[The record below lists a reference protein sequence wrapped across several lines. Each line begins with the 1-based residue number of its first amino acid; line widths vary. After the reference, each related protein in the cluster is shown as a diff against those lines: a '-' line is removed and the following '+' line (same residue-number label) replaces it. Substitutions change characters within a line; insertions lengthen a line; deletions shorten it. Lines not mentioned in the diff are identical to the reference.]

1 VSAALNR
8 DHILAV
14 AYVVVAILL
23 VMWDIL
29 VAGRV
34 AQLRRAPRAFAAIT
48 AIAGLLLLPALIVAY
63 SSASILYGR
72 AIQPIAWIWPLI
84 TVLFALQAAYALS
97 RRLVTPLFGLP
108 VAIYNVIVAIVAVT
122 RFVIARGGT
131 PPEFCLALSAAQAS
145 SLGFFFGPPALW
157 GAAYLLVPVFSPS
170 LKARWRISGA
180 VRGIVAALVGGIAA
194 TVLVL
199 MPSGFDA
206 IRSYAHYTKLELQ
219 EHPEGDFDLGLK
231 IFPDLK
237 GPPPPLAL
245 DQDIKLADSLNV
257 DAVSIVINGEGA
269 RLAALDSM
277 ARTVDDQRA
286 DSTLIIITLGYSSD
300 ALKQFRTNEPAY
312 TKKRLADVDRI
323 ARRLRPDILFPALEP
338 YDAGTLA
345 IGIQPP
351 EYWIDYL
358 TRAAAIAHH
367 VNPRIRV
374 GVSGSSYGSRDSTLF
389 AWAAGRGS
397 PIDVL
402 GFSLMPGF
410 KGAVSLDNKMIA
422 AQRWLRPFAARP
434 KPVWVMSAGGYP
446 LAHGEKNQELALWG
460 VLAWA
465 TTQPDIK
472 GLVVTE
478 AGDYD
483 AIRGLR
489 APGGRLRSIV
499 RAVMRAQLGLK
510 QTATP

>member
-1 VSAALNR
+1 MSAALNR

-14 AYVVVAILL
+14 AYVVVAVLL

-29 VAGRV
+29 VAGRI

-48 AIAGLLLLPALIVAY
+48 ALAGLLLLPALIVAY
-63 SSASILYGR
+63 SAASILYGR
-72 AIQPIAWIWPLI
+72 AIQPITWIWPIVTL
-84 TVLFALQAAYALS
+84 LFAIQATYALS
-97 RRLVTPLFGLP
+97 RRLVTPLFGVP
-108 VAIYNVIVAIVAVT
+108 VAVYNVIIAIVAVS
-122 RFVIARGGT
+122 RFSISRGGA

-157 GAAYLLVPVFSPS
+157 GAAYLFVPVFSPS
-170 LKARWRISGA
+170 LRARWRISGA
-180 VRGIVAALVGGIAA
+180 VRGIIAALVGGIAA
-194 TVLVL
+194 LVLIL
-199 MPSGFDA
+199 MPSAFES
-206 IRSYAHYTKLELQ
+206 IRSYSHYATEQLQ

-231 IFPDLK
+231 VFPDLK
-237 GPPPPLAL
+237 GPPPPLSL

-257 DAVSIVINGEGA
+257 DAVSIVVDAEGA

-286 DSTLIIITLGYSSD
+286 DSTLIIITLGYPSD
-300 ALKQFRTNEPAY
+300 ALNQFRTSEPDY

-323 ARRLRPDILFPALEP
+323 ARRLRPDILVPALDP
-338 YDAGTLA
+338 YGAGSLA
-345 IGIQPP
+345 IGTQPP

-358 TRAAAIAHH
+358 SRAAAIAHH

-374 GVSGSSYGSRDSTLF
+374 GVAASSYGARDSTLF
-389 AWAAGRGS
+389 AWAASRGS

-402 GFSLMPGF
+402 GFTLMPGF
-410 KGAVSLDNKMIA
+410 DGARSLDNHMRI
-422 AQRWLRPFAARP
+422 AQRWMRPFAARP
-434 KPVWVMSAGGYP
+434 KPAWVMSAGGYP
-446 LAHGEKNQELALWG
+446 LIHGEKNQELALWG

-465 TTQPDIK
+465 TTQPAIK
-472 GLVVTE
+472 GLIVTE

-489 APGGRLRSIV
+489 APGGRLRSSV
-499 RAVMRAQLGLK
+499 SAVMRAQLGLK
-510 QTATP
+510 QTAAP